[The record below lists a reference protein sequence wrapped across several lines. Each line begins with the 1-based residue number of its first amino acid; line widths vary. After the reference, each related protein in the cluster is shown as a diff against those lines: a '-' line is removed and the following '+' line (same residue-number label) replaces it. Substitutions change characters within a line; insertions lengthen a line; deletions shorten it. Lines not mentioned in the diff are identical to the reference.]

1 MNCLGNMAKRDINK
15 AEYTEETKLKLDIFR
30 QCFREWYPVF
40 VNNPYISHVFVY
52 DMFAGSGKDTAMN
65 PGSPI
70 ILFQEARG
78 EKRQYCHALLNK
90 NTEYVKF
97 GFNEFDS
104 YKRKELEDNINSELN
119 SCQVQCVEEK
129 CPFEKAFFYDSQDF
143 SSMINNRIF
152 NRILSKAEYAKFIL
166 LDQYGFKQIN
176 DDVFLK
182 LVNSPTTDFIF
193 FIASSFIKRFKNLPA
208 VTAYF
213 ESNRISFD
221 ETQPKE
227 CHKVITDYF
236 KSLIPAN
243 KKYYL
248 HSFTIQKG
256 SNYYGLIFGSA
267 HSLGMEKFV
276 KVCWKEDRQAG
287 ESNCNIYNDFEP
299 GTLFYDPQKTNK
311 KTHIFKKIKDK
322 ILDSTIK
329 DNITGLDFAL
339 DCGCEPKLF
348 VEVMDTLIKE
358 DRVKIEGTYN
368 KQATNIHKVDKYF
381 IKLK

>member
-1 MNCLGNMAKRDINK
+1 MAKKDINK
-15 AEYTEETKLKLDIFR
+15 DVFTEETMLKLEIFR

-40 VNNPYISHVFVY
+40 VHNKFISHIFVY
-52 DMFAGSGKDTAMN
+52 DMFAGSGKDIAQH

-78 EKRQYCHALLNK
+78 DKRQHCKSLLKRGIPFITFGYN
-90 NTEYVKF
+90 ELDEVK
-97 GFNEFDS
+97 
-104 YKRKELEDNINSELN
+104 RTELESNVSAEFTLCK
-119 SCQVQCVEEK
+119 SQCIEK
-129 CPFEKAFFYDSQDF
+129 VCPFQNAFFFESQDF
-143 SSMINNRIF
+143 SSLINNRRL
-152 NRILSKAEYAKFIL
+152 NQILSNAKYAKFIL

-176 DDVFLK
+176 DEVFLK

-193 FIASSFIKRFKNLPA
+193 FIASSFVKRFKDLPA

-213 ESNRISFD
+213 KKNKISFD

-236 KSLIPAN
+236 RSLIPAD

-287 ESNCNIYNDFEP
+287 ESNCNLYNDFEP
-299 GTLFYDPQKTNK
+299 GTLFYDPQYTNK
-311 KTHIFKKIKDK
+311 KTRIIKEIKEK
-322 ILDSTIK
+322 ILNSTIK
-329 DNITGLDFAL
+329 DNITGLEYAL
-339 DCGCEPKLF
+339 ECGCEPKLF
-348 VEVMDTLIKE
+348 VEVMDSMIKE
-358 DRVKIEGTYN
+358 NRVEILGTYN
-368 KQATNIHKVDKYF
+368 KQATNIHKANIYK
-381 IKLK
+381 IEPK

>member
-1 MNCLGNMAKRDINK
+1 MAKKDINK
-15 AEYTEETKLKLDIFR
+15 DVFTEETMLKLEIFR

-40 VNNPYISHVFVY
+40 VHNKFISHIFVY
-52 DMFAGSGKDTAMN
+52 DMFAGSGKDIAQH

-78 EKRQYCHALLNK
+78 DKRQHCKSLLKRGIPFITFGYN
-90 NTEYVKF
+90 ELDEVK
-97 GFNEFDS
+97 
-104 YKRKELEDNINSELN
+104 RTELESNVSAEFTLCK
-119 SCQVQCVEEK
+119 SQCIEK
-129 CPFEKAFFYDSQDF
+129 VCPFQNAFFFESQDF
-143 SSMINNRIF
+143 SSLINNRRL
-152 NRILSKAEYAKFIL
+152 NQILSNAKYAKFIL

-193 FIASSFIKRFKNLPA
+193 FIASSFIKRFKDLPA

-213 ESNRISFD
+213 KKNKISFD
-221 ETQPKE
+221 ETRPKE

-236 KSLIPAN
+236 RSLIPAD

-287 ESNCNIYNDFEP
+287 ESNCNLYNDFEP
-299 GTLFYDPQKTNK
+299 GTLFYDPLYTNK
-311 KTHIFKKIKDK
+311 KTRIIKEIKEK
-322 ILDSTIK
+322 ILNSTIK
-329 DNITGLDFAL
+329 DNITGLDYAL
-339 DCGCEPKLF
+339 ECGCEPKLF
-348 VEVMDTLIKE
+348 VEVMDSMIKE
-358 DRVKIEGTYN
+358 NRVKILGTYN
-368 KQATNIHKVDKYF
+368 KQATNIHKANIYK
-381 IKLK
+381 IELK